1 MIIVCYD
8 FVSNKKRAKFSK
20 FLKKYGYKVQ
30 YSVYMI
36 RNSRRI
42 LKNILTEIDLKY
54 KKTFEN
60 TDSILIFSVCE
71 GCKKEFDENY
81 PFDDCDVCGS
91 KVFKKRIKL

>member
-71 GCKKEFDENY
+71 GCKKDILRYGSALHEES
-81 PFDDCDVCGS
+81 DV
-91 KVFKKRIKL
+91 VYFE